1 MAFVMGWM
9 RGSIRFG
16 SSLALFALALQLTL
30 SFGHIHAEDFAPAF
44 DIHATMDVD
53 HDGGNPAEHDH
64 HGPGHDDCAICAT
77 TALLATLVI
86 PPPPALD
93 LPATYSFAFLDE
105 AIVRDWIGAA
115 PRLFQARAPPLAYSS
130 R

>member
-30 SFGHIHAEDFAPAF
+30 SFGHVHAEDFAPAAG
-44 DIHATMDVD
+44 IQATVDAD
-53 HDGGNPAEHDH
+53 HDAGNPAEPDH
-64 HGPGHDDCAICAT
+64 HGRSHDDCAICAT

-115 PRLFQARAPPLAYSS
+115 PRLFQARAPPLA
-130 R
+130 